1 MPYLF
6 LFSALA
12 VLMTPV
18 SASAEERN
26 GFTGGVGTL
35 GLEGIYTRNLNSYF
49 DLVLG
54 YSMLDYD
61 DTFSDDDGNSFSA
74 SATIEAP
81 RIGLQFFPLGFLN
94 MEVGLVMGAPDIGV
108 EVRPNE
114 NDTFDIGDNT
124 YQASE
129 IGYLSGDV
137 AFENDTAPYVLFGI
151 GRNVGGGLGLSLSLG
166 AIQYGKPNVDLRTRD
181 CQFSITDLLSTAC
194 LSLAAD
200 VEAEE
205 GKINNDL
212 DEFEL
217 WPFLRIGLTYS
228 F

>member
-1 MPYLF
+1 
-6 LFSALA
+6 
-12 VLMTPV
+12 
-18 SASAEERN
+18 
-26 GFTGGVGTL
+26 
-35 GLEGIYTRNLNSYF
+35 LEGIYTRNLNSYF

-54 YSMLDYD
+54 YSTLDYD

-94 MEVGLVMGAPDIGV
+94 MEVGLVMGAPDIGI

-124 YQASE
+124 YQASD
-129 IGYLSGDV
+129 IGYLTGDV

-151 GRNVGGGLGLSLSLG
+151 GRNVGGGLGLSLSAG
-166 AIQYGKPNVDLRTRD
+166 VIQYGAPNAN
-181 CQFSITDLLSTAC
+181 LSTQECQLGFLECAA
-194 LSLAAD
+194 LIAD
-200 VEAEE
+200 VELEE
-205 GKINNDL
+205 RDVNNDL

-217 WPFLRIGLTYS
+217 WPFLRVGLTYS